1 MVRVNKVLDL
11 LSLLILTQLSFGF
24 PKPTVGTFKPSKVS
38 CRLCWYLKSKS
49 SYIKSNRWISG
60 LIFLTVLKCIL
71 VARQSKVCQE
81 KIGLILGVTTDLF
94 FEISIQNLI
103 SKLLTFIRKKWGT
116 GSSDILP
123 QSRNICKNIEEIKIQ
138 KTNFCKEFC
147 QKNCQVLPIKLF
159 LCKVTESI
167 L

>member
-60 LIFLTVLKCIL
+60 LIFLTVHLSIAQYN
-71 VARQSKVCQE
+71 ARWTAVQEVLGSNPGLGNGTLSKIT
-81 KIGLILGVTTDLF
+81 KI
-94 FEISIQNLI
+94 
-103 SKLLTFIRKKWGT
+103 
-116 GSSDILP
+116 
-123 QSRNICKNIEEIKIQ
+123 
-138 KTNFCKEFC
+138 
-147 QKNCQVLPIKLF
+147 LF
-159 LCKVTESI
+159 LIEDISELECWHLDSASWMFWAISEKFWAATEKFWAATEKLWAATEKLWAASEK
-167 L
+167 LWAASE